1 MPIVTGVRDSIEI
14 IVHRSVQEEKEEVA
28 RGRDVIA
35 LFGID
40 INSSRHELQ
49 SERATAISKE
59 GRWAGQLD
67 LVVDDTKY
75 FLVLK
80 DDLAEAIDRFY
91 KIQNGIG
98 SFDEVVQK
106 IEKINLMPPSFQTQ
120 LIDAVKAF
128 NDAINKLITFVE
140 EALSEKYP
148 ELSQEQK
155 DLLGKI
161 KQGSID
167 TEHYFPLIDKSPLLL
182 SEKKSTIYKS
192 LTSIYA
198 LYKKLFMPLNEQ
210 LQEQLRMLVREKVH
224 GV

>member
-1 MPIVTGVRDSIEI
+1 MPIVTRVRDSIEI
-14 IVHRSVQEEKEEVA
+14 IVRRSVQEEKEEVA

-35 LFGID
+35 LFGVD
-40 INSSRHELQ
+40 INSPRHELQ